1 MGDLTDIGRENAI
14 ICGMKGI
21 PPLKALR
28 RSLQSKVEDVRA
40 SRFFRDRMSVTL
52 LATGLIINGLTL
64 VTLAMRLKPMDGEW
78 PVRFSSLTGF
88 DPDTL
93 GPWYYPFVIA
103 LIALAISAINSFFAY
118 HSFSRSR
125 LASFFLLMGSGVVAI
140 FSFIIANAFG
150 VVR

>member
-1 MGDLTDIGRENAI
+1 
-14 ICGMKGI
+14 MKGI

-28 RSLQSKVEDVRA
+28 RTLEVNLEDMRT
-40 SRFFRDRMSVTL
+40 SRFFRDRLSVTL
-52 LATGLIINGLTL
+52 LVSGLIINGLTL

-88 DPDTL
+88 DPDML
-93 GPWYYPFVIA
+93 GPWYYPFEIG
-103 LIALAISAINSFFAY
+103 LIALAISVVNGFFAY
-118 HSFSRSR
+118 HSFGRSR
-125 LASFFLLMGSGVVAI
+125 LASFFLLVASGVVAI